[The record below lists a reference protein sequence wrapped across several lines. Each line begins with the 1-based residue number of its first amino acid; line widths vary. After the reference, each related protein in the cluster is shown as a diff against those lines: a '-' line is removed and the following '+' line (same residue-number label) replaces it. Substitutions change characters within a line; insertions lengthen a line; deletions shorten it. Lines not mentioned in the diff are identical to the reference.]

1 MCRLSGD
8 LRSRVPASM
17 EHHRDLLARV
27 AGGGSRRRILC
38 SGISDLSSSQGQLQQ
53 LQISLPL
60 MPRGGV
66 LRVSFEGVLG
76 VLRELQGVSYLIA

>member
-1 MCRLSGD
+1 
-8 LRSRVPASM
+8 
-17 EHHRDLLARV
+17 
-27 AGGGSRRRILC
+27 
-38 SGISDLSSSQGQLQQ
+38 
-53 LQISLPL
+53 L